1 MTLLNIISILL
12 TLGSQPECEGF
23 GICHAQLFEKSV
35 AEECTQYENC
45 IKASLAVEENKVVL
59 IVSQKEIQDASFVRY
74 FTKEH
79 FVLAKDYTLPE
90 ELCTQLELKE
100 GYTIPKGKYEISEE
114 DGKILVRF

>member
-1 MTLLNIISILL
+1 MTLLHIISILL

-23 GICHAQLFEKSV
+23 GICHTQLYEKSV

-45 IKASLAVEENKVVL
+45 IKASLAVDENQPLLV
-59 IVSQKEIQDASFVRY
+59 VSQKEIQDASFVRY

-100 GYTIPKGKYEISEE
+100 GYTIIKGKYEILEE